1 MMRGDE
7 PGSDTGFRF
16 DALGIPVYE
25 IKNLNVRHNA
35 PGFPRFCGGGEKYNF
50 SFTAF

>member
-1 MMRGDE
+1 MNRAVTPASGLT
-7 PGSDTGFRF
+7 P
-16 DALGIPVYE
+16 LGIPVHE

-35 PGFPRFCGGGEKYNF
+35 PGFPGFCGGGEKYNF

>member
-1 MMRGDE
+1 MNRAATPASGLT
-7 PGSDTGFRF
+7 P
-16 DALGIPVYE
+16 LGIPVYE
-25 IKNLNVRHNA
+25 IKNLNVRHNV